1 MLGVI
6 SGISLTNSIED
17 FKPLK
22 SLVFALFLNVV
33 EESGFE
39 KDKGVR
45 KSSNYI
51 TSFRDMLQFFWITNS
66 RVNVSWSDLMEASLF
81 FTLLFV
87 GADLLSSVHN
97 FNFFI
102 GA

>member
-22 SLVFALFLNVV
+22 SLVFSLFLNVV

-51 TSFRDMLQFFWITNS
+51 TSFRDMLQFFWITS
-66 RVNVSWSDLMEASLF
+66 SHVNVSWSDLMEASLF